1 MQLIFLWRKTD
12 GRIFV
17 IIKIYGFKLPVT
29 SCHTAAFFSSLSIS
43 LFFNT
48 RIPTS
53 CNKFPGFE
61 APESLHHSHLFLV
74 YADSLRPG
82 AIVGTPAVLLLL
94 LQKYRGRYVIGLS
107 TRLRLIASPRLFS
120 PGHLASRPAGCFFTS
135 LLARQH
141 LTLHGEL
148 VVCVCMSVC
157 AHARVYVCVCARA
170 RGRACV

>member
-1 MQLIFLWRKTD
+1 MAKDRWTNICHYKNLWFQTPCNQLPHSL
-12 GRIFV
+12 
-17 IIKIYGFKLPVT
+17 
-29 SCHTAAFFSSLSIS
+29 FFSSLSIS